1 MYQRMSFKALIE
13 LAAPPTWSASIVPVF
28 LGTALSFALYGVL
41 DPLLFL
47 CTLAICITFQSAVNT
62 LNDYTDF
69 VKGADTEDNTD
80 DVNDASIV
88 YNHIDPRSA
97 RNAGFA
103 MIAIGFA
110 IGAYV
115 IARTSFIALAFA
127 LVGVAVLLLY
137 SVARVPLSD
146 TPFGELT
153 SGIVMG
159 GVITMAVAY
168 VQTCIVD
175 WMMLVYA
182 IPAITMIACIMLV
195 NNTSDIEKDAQAG
208 RNTLAVK
215 LGREKATVLLFSAMT
230 AAAVVAAVVVCM
242 LFPRG
247 WFFLPVMAVS
257 AFIPARMMYHNGITP
272 SVRRFNM
279 QGVGTVNVRINF
291 SYAACILLS
300 CLV

>member
-47 CTLAICITFQSAVNT
+47 STLAICITFQSAVNT